1 MSAPALLAAMLAA
14 IHAQHSVHYVS
25 VVHSGSTKV
34 TISADVGK
42 TTGKQEITFT
52 QAGQTGHVAV
62 RLVNGTAY
70 FRGDAFALRTFMGV
84 PAANAQRY
92 AGDWVRVPHG
102 AKQYASVAA
111 DVTLPSFATTLG
123 INGAVAK
130 IKGGI
135 SITTSTGGVKLFL
148 APNHL
153 LKRETGQGS
162 GGTLAVT
169 ASRWNERF
177 RVPVPTKTV
186 PVRDV
191 FRTSPGA

>member
-25 VVHSGSTKV
+25 VVHSGTTAV
-34 TISADVGK
+34 TIVADVGK
-42 TTGKQEITFT
+42 TTGKQQITFS
-52 QAGQTGHVAV
+52 QSGQTGHVTV

-84 PAANAQRY
+84 PEANAQRY
-92 AGDWVRVPHG
+92 ADDWVRVPHS
-102 AKQYASVAA
+102 AKQYASIAA
-111 DVTLPSFATTLG
+111 DVTLPSFAASLG
-123 INGAVAK
+123 INGTVAK
-130 IKGGI
+130 IKGGL
-135 SITTSTGGVKLFL
+135 SITTTTGGVKLFL

-153 LKRETGQGS
+153 PTRETGKGS

-169 ASRWNERF
+169 TSSWNERV